1 MGIELVE
8 IPRWNCCG
16 TVHALASDDVMHH
29 IASTRVLVRV
39 EDMNREGALRDNF
52 KLVTLCAMC
61 YNTLKRVNSL
71 VRGDSEKMS
80 KLHDVMDRDP
90 PYEGKVEVLHLLEL
104 LREQG
109 SRNLSDAVTRPLKGL
124 RIAPYYG
131 CLLLRPR
138 GFGIDN
144 PDKPAIMENLMKAL
158 GGEVI
163 TLPYRTRCCGAYHCV
178 ARKDIVTDTAY
189 KILKQAQEM
198 KANLVALAC
207 PLCSFNLSE
216 MQDEVE
222 KRFSSFKRIPVLYF
236 TQLMGLALGLNEEEC
251 RFAENHVD
259 PCPMLKSRNLI

>member
-1 MGIELVE
+1 
-8 IPRWNCCG
+8 
-16 TVHALASDDVMHH
+16 
-29 IASTRVLVRV
+29 
-39 EDMNREGALRDNF
+39 
-52 KLVTLCAMC
+52 MC

-71 VRGDSEKMS
+71 VREDGEKMR
-80 KLHDVMDRDP
+80 KLHDIMDRDQ
-90 PYEGKVEVLHLLEL
+90 PYQGRVEVLHLLEL
-104 LREQG
+104 LREEGFQK
-109 SRNLSDAVTRPLKGL
+109 LSDAVTRPLRGL

-144 PDKPAIMENLMKAL
+144 PDKPVVMEDMMKAL
-158 GGEVI
+158 GGEVV
-163 TLPYRTRCCGAYHCV
+163 TLPYRTRCCGAYHSV
-178 ARKDIVTDTAY
+178 ARKDIVSEAAY
-189 KILKQAQEM
+189 KILNQAQEV
-198 KANLVALAC
+198 KADLLALAC

-259 PCPMLKSRNLI
+259 PRPMLKSRDLI